1 MVEQAGINWNMII
14 PDDSNSRNMHHMH
27 QYLYYRFILNW
38 LILINVIVFPM
49 WFVFLSVVYSF
60 IPVYDKINVKQSL
73 HYKGIEFQIFVYLQ
87 VKYWD
92 LQEDTCTDEL
102 TPEEIVNDFK
112 EGTLKFIGTY
122 CYYYLYFNKY
132 FIWWNN
138 KNRRYLEFVIIVVY
152 ILH

>member
-1 MVEQAGINWNMII
+1 MVEQAGINWNMIL

-27 QYLYYRFILNW
+27 QYLYYHFILNW
-38 LILINVIVFPM
+38 LILINVIFFPM

-73 HYKGIEFQIFVYLQ
+73 HYKEIEFQIFIYLQ
-87 VKYWD
+87 THAQMIY
-92 LQEDTCTDEL
+92 EL

-138 KNRRYLEFVIIVVY
+138 KNRRSLN
-152 ILH
+152 L

>member
-1 MVEQAGINWNMII
+1 
-14 PDDSNSRNMHHMH
+14 
-27 QYLYYRFILNW
+27 
-38 LILINVIVFPM
+38 M
-49 WFVFLSVVYSF
+49 WIVFLSVIYSF

-73 HYKGIEFQIFVYLQ
+73 HYKEIEFQIFIYLQ

-92 LQEDTCTDEL
+92 LQEDTCTDDIYEL

-122 CYYYLYFNKY
+122 CYYYLYFKKY

-138 KNRRYLEFVIIVVY
+138 KNRRSLD
-152 ILH
+152 L

>member
-1 MVEQAGINWNMII
+1 MTVI
-14 PDDSNSRNMHHMH
+14 PVMH
-27 QYLYYRFILNW
+27 QYLYYRFIFNW

-49 WFVFLSVVYSF
+49 WFVFLSVVYYF

-73 HYKGIEFQIFVYLQ
+73 HYKEIEFQIFIYLQ

-92 LQEDTCTDEL
+92 LQEDTCTYDIYES

-112 EGTLKFIGTY
+112 EGTLKCIGTY
-122 CYYYLYFNKY
+122 CYYYLYFKKY

-138 KNRRYLEFVIIVVY
+138 KNRRFLD
-152 ILH
+152 L

>member
-1 MVEQAGINWNMII
+1 MIFQNDGIGW
-14 PDDSNSRNMHHMH
+14 RHH
-27 QYLYYRFILNW
+27 
-38 LILINVIVFPM
+38 
-49 WFVFLSVVYSF
+49 SV

-73 HYKGIEFQIFVYLQ
+73 HYKEIEFEIFIHLQ

-92 LQEDTCTDEL
+92 LQEDTCTDDIYEL

-122 CYYYLYFNKY
+122 CCYYLYFKKY

-138 KNRRYLEFVIIVVY
+138 KNKRSLD
-152 ILH
+152 L